1 MKTATSNIFLTIA
14 VVAVLAGCSDETE
27 LLQPAPPG
35 NKQQLMLRGTMPG
48 NTAKTKAHVD
58 HKGGFFW
65 NAGDT
70 VMVIDSQMANFMAAY
85 TATFS
90 ATPESEGQKTAD
102 FHVDMNTVDEYD
114 VNSVMVPYLQAN
126 ATDYSAIFPLTNDR
140 GDDRLLGATYN
151 YDFPSA
157 QVQDGA
163 SARHLGK
170 YMLMT
175 SGMIPID
182 RSGTGD
188 GGLTAE
194 GGLVKLPDFKL
205 AHRSSLLRFRV
216 ANRQGNPIEVKQV
229 SIHARRKDGSTAYF
243 RPRCSYYVTSD
254 SVAMAAGSYGTLAVR
269 LRGDGAAGYVIPAGG
284 ELSVYAAL
292 LPNATDDVEF
302 TFDVETTDALYK
314 TLAFSGNKIR
324 NRRFE
329 AGTYYTFE
337 LLVDHGLNI
346 QSWEEDRLDDIKFG
360 QETFSVSSGS
370 LTLPLE
376 GGQATLRVQATA
388 PGGWTLAE
396 RPDWIEADAT
406 SGPQGTTNVRL
417 SARPAN
423 GERTGTLCF
432 VAGNLRKW
440 ITVRQAKA
448 EAAADDVI
456 NVTAEEMNA
465 PANLRILQD
474 AEPASVYCDPD
485 SRSFN
490 TAQPLQATIEG
501 GRLHLRFYSPRKLED
516 VEIWAKMPNLSEE
529 EFLLARLDEV
539 APFIDFYEP
548 LPFLTRD
555 CTFPTASGKRVTI
568 RKNPHF
574 ADAMLTLRATS
585 YSDYWRKLQQIKHGW
600 DISFSLYGGDPT
612 KPDGGPSPNWIGIRP
627 VHCREA
633 VALFLNIC
641 YITDMKEHE
650 EMIRANENLLYGNG
664 GAGDP
669 VTADRAMA
677 QMREARSIKVGLV
690 NPKHAA
696 GLGGYGVFGLDERR
710 YLNYNTDWGAC
721 TVMFHELGH
730 VLGYNHSSSFTNG
743 AWSQQ
748 LMSNFYLKHLKE
760 LPIDSPDYLDSKSND
775 NLYNF

>member
-1 MKTATSNIFLTIA
+1 MTLKDTIA
-14 VVAVLAGCSDETE
+14 
-27 LLQPAPPG
+27 LLQAAPADPIIGISDRFQKDPRTEKVNLTVG
-35 NKQQLMLRGTMPG
+35 NYLGPDGKIPLQATVHEAQRRLLERRTVHSYLPIEGLKSFCDAVDVLSFGRDSEVLLSGRSATCQAIGGTGGLYLGGVFAKETLGVSHAAVPNPTWG
-48 NTAKTKAHVD
+48 NHIALFKKAGLEVSQYAYYD
-58 HKGGFFW
+58 KA
-65 NAGDT
+65 AGDVNIEGLLEDLRRLPERSLVLLQVCCHNPT
-70 VMVIDSQMANFMAAY
+70 GMDLSRQQWQRVLEVVQQKDHLAFLDMAY
-85 TATFS
+85 
-90 ATPESEGQKTAD
+90 
-102 FHVDMNTVDEYD
+102 
-114 VNSVMVPYLQAN
+114 
-126 ATDYSAIFPLTNDR
+126 
-140 GDDRLLGATYN
+140 
-151 YDFPSA
+151 
-157 QVQDGA
+157 
-163 SARHLGK
+163 
-170 YMLMT
+170 
-175 SGMIPID
+175 
-182 RSGTGD
+182 
-188 GGLTAE
+188 
-194 GGLVKLPDFKL
+194 
-205 AHRSSLLRFRV
+205 
-216 ANRQGNPIEVKQV
+216 QG
-229 SIHARRKDGSTAYF
+229 F
-243 RPRCSYYVTSD
+243 
-254 SVAMAAGSYGTLAVR
+254 AAGLEEDAWPVR
-269 LRGDGAAGYVIPAGG
+269 LFAEAGVDFL
-284 ELSVYAAL
+284 LSVSL
-292 LPNATDDVEF
+292 S
-302 TFDVETTDALYK
+302 K
-314 TLAFSGNKIR
+314 GFSI
-324 NRRFE
+324 
-329 AGTYYTFE
+329 Y
-337 LLVDHGLNI
+337 
-346 QSWEEDRLDDIKFG
+346 
-360 QETFSVSSGS
+360 
-370 LTLPLE
+370 
-376 GGQATLRVQATA
+376 
-388 PGGWTLAE
+388 
-396 RPDWIEADAT
+396 
-406 SGPQGTTNVRL
+406 
-417 SARPAN
+417 

-440 ITVRQAKA
+440 ITVRQAKV

-474 AEPASVYCDPD
+474 DEPASVYCDPD

-539 APFIDFYEP
+539 APFIDFYKP

-585 YSDYWRKLQQIKHGW
+585 YSDYWWKLQQIKHGW